1 MCGNAGVSGTRQYMW
16 IGGFPLWRAGKVW
29 LWLNGRESFCGDSP
43 EFDPVLSVSVIFW
56 RFGGVA
62 DTQRQKKKIGI
73 SEWGRS
79 FWSRLSFFFSRANL
93 NLPCVRTQ
101 CETRGAERGQ
111 IMMSVKGVK
120 NAVLWDFFWIYLHNL
135 LSKIHMIMIEGW
147 MGRFFTGKGGTSRRL
162 TWAPSGCKRKE
173 SAIRGPIWG
182 YPRHGF

>member
-43 EFDPVLSVSVIFW
+43 EFDPVLSVCVIFW

-79 FWSRLSFFFSRANL
+79 FWSRLSFFFFSRANL

-101 CETRGAERGQ
+101 CETRGAGRGQ

-120 NAVLWDFFWIYLHNL
+120 NADLWDFFGFLSIICFQKYGWLWLRGEWDVFLPEKAAL
-135 LSKIHMIMIEGW
+135 LDD
-147 MGRFFTGKGGTSRRL
+147 
-162 TWAPSGCKRKE
+162 
-173 SAIRGPIWG
+173 
-182 YPRHGF
+182 